1 MFASSVSG
9 FLLNAQVCSMGPH
22 SKQGHSVSPFINK
35 VSTDNPNYSRGF
47 ILGDNGIETQSFVSP
62 SKKDIGDCTGLK
74 WRLLGTLLALNPY
87 LKPTCNAPLLCET
100 GSKGSITGIC
110 LLN

>member
-1 MFASSVSG
+1 MWVLGLSLLKLLEADVLLGLCHLSSSSKSIVYHPQIFPSPFASAATPPS
-9 FLLNAQVCSMGPH
+9 
-22 SKQGHSVSPFINK
+22 
-35 VSTDNPNYSRGF
+35 
-47 ILGDNGIETQSFVSP
+47 ETQSFVSP